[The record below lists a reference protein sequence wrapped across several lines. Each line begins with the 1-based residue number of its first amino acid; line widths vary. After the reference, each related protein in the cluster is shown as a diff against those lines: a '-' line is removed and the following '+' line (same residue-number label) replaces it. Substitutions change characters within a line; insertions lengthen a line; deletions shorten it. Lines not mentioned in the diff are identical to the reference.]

1 MTPVE
6 FYIDSNPVCYVNV
19 IRPMT
24 RELFRIEVL
33 FEEILEDNPSITA
46 DELVTC
52 LRGKGSLSLIPG
64 NQAWVEVKAGKYS
77 DAHGSPYDRGAA
89 DSWYQ
94 RPRNPHWYPNG
105 TYNGEE
111 IGIDSMSAQEIAA
124 YHAGYTENEQRGDHK
139 IYN

>member
-1 MTPVE
+1 MNPVE

-24 RELFRIEVL
+24 RQLFRIEVL
-33 FEEILEDNPSITA
+33 FEEILEDNSSITA
-46 DELVTC
+46 DELVTS
-52 LRGKGSLSLIPG
+52 LLEKGSLSLIPG
-64 NQAWVEVKAGKYS
+64 QVWVEVKAGDYS
-77 DAHGSPYDRGAA
+77 AAHGSPYDRGGA

-111 IGIDSMSAQEIAA
+111 IDIDSMSAQEIAA

-139 IYN
+139 IYD